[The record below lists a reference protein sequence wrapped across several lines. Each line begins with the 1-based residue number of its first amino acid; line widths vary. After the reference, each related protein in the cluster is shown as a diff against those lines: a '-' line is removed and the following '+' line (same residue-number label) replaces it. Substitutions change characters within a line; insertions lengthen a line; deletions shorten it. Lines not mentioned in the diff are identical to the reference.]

1 MTLKI
6 NIEKLNKE
14 YIDTGYLF
22 EEKEKINNLIKKVD
36 NNNILISGFRGAG
49 KSHFIDSIIKSYSK
63 DSTKIFIKQNVNNYT
78 EYNLLLRGLIRA
90 LFEELDMKKNSG
102 NNENNEDVQK
112 LLKDLEKLY
121 KNTFYNVSEI
131 FSTSKQETLLDSI
144 KMEFSVSK
152 LVELLIPIVSYVIV
166 IFGAM
171 KMNDILKT
179 FLVFIL
185 SILTWIK
192 YEKQYNRERTKI
204 SKEEYSTLYDDEIA
218 EYRLFNL
225 LKRLND
231 AGIKVI
237 FVFDEVDKIENGDK
251 LNKFYS
257 DLKSLLLLEEC
268 SSLVIA
274 GQSTYYEFEKSIFQ
288 EDSLLNNIFT
298 TLIHISIVPTEFI
311 KENIKTIF
319 IDEHNPE
326 IVENYIYYLLFE
338 SSKIPRNLNNLLL
351 NHVEL
356 STGRVTYFES
366 EKLPSIYREIVEL
379 IESYLVLL
387 KKDNV
392 KKSVIDVVEIYSFIW
407 MKKLLLFRNSKDL
420 SFDKI
425 DIFSQIQEKDTGL
438 IATHLNRAF
447 DFFWG
452 ELTQSTLQ
460 RELGVIIS
468 SSETESKEYVWK
480 YSDDNFNA
488 SELDIEVLHNF
499 NKYLELVN
507 SSKVIEQLN
516 TEETNRIRRL
526 RNLIAHSRKVD
537 INELEKSQKFL
548 RTWQPRTFEN
558 LVGNI
563 VENYLKT
570 DNALGAELLKNSS
583 SDIFFDFVIDL
594 GYRKIYI
601 ESKAFT
607 RNGSKISASLDWLK
621 DNFLNISNNPLDSLI
636 IYVYTDGNFSL
647 KNQFNQILE
656 KNHEMRDRIFLIE
669 IKDFS
674 EIDIRNGLKLV
685 LEDTIIVSSKKEGFE
700 TFTKENRWYSIS
712 IKDSKIPYLKYIA
725 AYVGRDVSAITH
737 VAKISQ
743 IVESPYVVDK
753 KLIDFEGEAWE
764 LDNKIDRGDNPNLAI
779 QGIKYTNFNKLLEA
793 RAISDL

>member
-6 NIEKLNKE
+6 NIEKLNEE
-14 YIDTGYLF
+14 YIDTGYLS

-49 KSHFIDSIIKSYSK
+49 KSHFIDSIIKSYSE
-63 DSTKIFIKQNVNNYT
+63 DRTKIFIKQNVNNYT

-90 LFEELDMKKNSG
+90 LFEELDLKKD
-102 NNENNEDVQK
+102 NENSENVQK

-144 KMEFSVSK
+144 KMESSVSK
-152 LVELLIPIVSYVIV
+152 LVALLIPIASYVIV
-166 IFGAM
+166 MFGSM
-171 KMNDILKT
+171 KMNDILKA

-237 FVFDEVDKIENGDK
+237 FIFDEVDKIENGDK

-319 IDEHNPE
+319 IDNQDPE
-326 IVENYIYYLLFE
+326 IVEKYVYYLLFE
-338 SSKIPRNLNNLLL
+338 SSKIPRNLKNLLL
-351 NHVEL
+351 NHVEF
-356 STGRVTYFES
+356 STGRVTYFKS
-366 EKLPSIYREIVEL
+366 ERLPNIYREIVEL

-387 KKDNV
+387 KNDNV

-407 MKKLLLFRNSKDL
+407 MKKLLLFRNTKDL

-425 DIFSQIQEKDTGL
+425 DIFSEIQEK
-438 IATHLNRAF
+438 
-447 DFFWG
+447 
-452 ELTQSTLQ
+452 
-460 RELGVIIS
+460 
-468 SSETESKEYVWK
+468 
-480 YSDDNFNA
+480 
-488 SELDIEVLHNF
+488 
-499 NKYLELVN
+499 
-507 SSKVIEQLN
+507 
-516 TEETNRIRRL
+516 
-526 RNLIAHSRKVD
+526 
-537 INELEKSQKFL
+537 
-548 RTWQPRTFEN
+548 
-558 LVGNI
+558 
-563 VENYLKT
+563 
-570 DNALGAELLKNSS
+570 
-583 SDIFFDFVIDL
+583 
-594 GYRKIYI
+594 
-601 ESKAFT
+601 
-607 RNGSKISASLDWLK
+607 
-621 DNFLNISNNPLDSLI
+621 
-636 IYVYTDGNFSL
+636 
-647 KNQFNQILE
+647 
-656 KNHEMRDRIFLIE
+656 
-669 IKDFS
+669 
-674 EIDIRNGLKLV
+674 
-685 LEDTIIVSSKKEGFE
+685 
-700 TFTKENRWYSIS
+700 
-712 IKDSKIPYLKYIA
+712 
-725 AYVGRDVSAITH
+725 
-737 VAKISQ
+737 
-743 IVESPYVVDK
+743 
-753 KLIDFEGEAWE
+753 
-764 LDNKIDRGDNPNLAI
+764 
-779 QGIKYTNFNKLLEA
+779 
-793 RAISDL
+793 